1 MGSFTKGVTQLL
13 RGAANKYDKVLND
26 AGGYEGIAEKVQS
39 NGKRVA
45 GLTAEALGKAAG
57 VTTESIGKAVRDR
70 KSVV

>member
-45 GLTAEALGKAAG
+45 GLTAEALYNGPPVK
-57 VTTESIGKAVRDR
+57 TTF
-70 KSVV
+70 